1 VIGDLENYS
10 ILYVP
15 VAVQRY
21 TCSRQTPSQTS
32 VRADSDCCRRLLE
45 ARYLHMCE
53 FVPSLTNS
61 VIKFINQL
69 HLLVLCILYIL

>member
-1 VIGDLENYS
+1 MEAAVIGDFENYS

-32 VRADSDCCRRLLE
+32 AGVDSNRRGRLVE
-45 ARYLHMCE
+45 ARYLYMRE
-53 FVPSLTNS
+53 FVPLLLNS
-61 VIKFINQL
+61 IIKSSINKS
-69 HLLVLCILYIL
+69 H